1 MRDFTLVSPF
11 AALSLAVGAPPH
23 TQSGAEG
30 GWEGGGDHP
39 GDDRAAPQV

>member
-23 TQSGAEG
+23 AEWSRG
-30 GWEGGGDHP
+30 RMGRRW
-39 GDDRAAPQV
+39 